1 MLVATAPTKDR
12 LLKLIKDFYYSDN
25 ILITDDN
32 KVINSKLNK
41 ELGIVTN
48 TKKRFQ
54 YLTN

>member
-32 KVINSKLNK
+32 KVFNSKLNK

-54 YLTN
+54 YLSN